1 MAPGAACHSHRS
13 QGAEV
18 EGAGV
23 TGRAAVTRA
32 RVIISPCL
40 GGVRPWARQ
49 EIPQG
54 LITTYT
60 GIFLLSPD

>member
-13 QGAEV
+13 QGAE
-18 EGAGV
+18 AGV

-40 GGVRPWARQ
+40 GGVRPRACQ